1 MITRSLTPVNRAPW
15 KRKYAPGT
23 AQNRISGGW
32 MTAVKIP
39 AWRTASTAAAQPATY
54 SVENTMV
61 RSLPEPASNAKP
73 TAQPVTARST
83 AAHHGTPGIPGI
95 IER

>member
-1 MITRSLTPVNRAPW
+1 
-15 KRKYAPGT
+15 
-23 AQNRISGGW
+23 
-32 MTAVKIP
+32 
-39 AWRTASTAAAQPATY
+39 
-54 SVENTMV
+54 MV

-73 TAQPVTARST
+73 TAQPVTATTT

>member
-1 MITRSLTPVNRAPW
+1 
-15 KRKYAPGT
+15 
-23 AQNRISGGW
+23 

-39 AWRTASTAAAQPATY
+39 ACRTASTAATQPSTY
-54 SVENTMV
+54 SAEKTMV

-73 TAQPVTARST
+73 TAQPVTATTT
-83 AAHHGTPGIPGI
+83 AAHHGTPGIPGM